1 MMARRIS
8 RRIVFDRLEWIE
20 QMLVKINALP
30 LENREDFFSDERN
43 IWTVESC
50 LRRALEALL
59 DVGRHILA
67 KQFAS
72 GITEYKQ
79 IATELQRQGV
89 LNPEEGGILR
99 TLAGYRNRMV
109 HFYHE
114 IGPDE
119 LYQIAKTNL
128 DDIRKIA
135 SAIMGW
141 IEEHPEFVQ
150 DDL

>member
-1 MMARRIS
+1 MMPRRIS
-8 RRIVFDRLEWIE
+8 RRIVLDRLDLVG
-20 QMLVKINALP
+20 QMLSKINALP
-30 LENREDFFSDERN
+30 LENREDFFADERN
-43 IWTVESC
+43 LWTVESC

-59 DVGRHILA
+59 DTGRHILA
-67 KQFAS
+67 KGFAC

-79 IATELQRQGV
+79 IAMELQRLEILSQ
-89 LNPEEGGILR
+89 EESSILR

-119 LYQIAKTNL
+119 LYQVARTNL
-128 DDIRKIA
+128 DDFRKIA
-135 SAIMGW
+135 SSISRW
-141 IEEHPEFVQ
+141 VQEHPEAVQ

>member
-1 MMARRIS
+1 MMPRRIS
-8 RRIVFDRLEWIE
+8 RRIVLDRLDLVG
-20 QMLVKINALP
+20 QMLSKINALP
-30 LENREDFFSDERN
+30 LENREDFFADERN
-43 IWTVESC
+43 LWTVESC

-59 DVGRHILA
+59 DTGRHILA
-67 KQFAS
+67 KGFAC

-79 IATELQRQGV
+79 IAMELQRLEILSQ
-89 LNPEEGGILR
+89 EEGSILR

-119 LYQIAKTNL
+119 LYQVARTNL
-128 DDIRKIA
+128 DDVRKIA
-135 SAIMGW
+135 SSISRW
-141 IEEHPEFVQ
+141 VQEHPEAMQ

>member
-1 MMARRIS
+1 MMPRRIS
-8 RRIVFDRLEWIE
+8 RRIVLDRLDLVE
-20 QMLVKINALP
+20 QMLSKINALP
-30 LENREDFFSDERN
+30 LGNRDDFFADERN
-43 IWTVESC
+43 LWTVESC

-59 DVGRHILA
+59 DTGRHILA

-79 IATELQRQGV
+79 IATELQRLKI

-119 LYQIAKTNL
+119 LYQVAKTNL
-128 DDIRKIA
+128 DDVHKIA
-135 SAIMGW
+135 SAISRW
-141 IEEHPEFVQ
+141 VEEHPEFIQ

>member
-1 MMARRIS
+1 MMPRRIS
-8 RRIVFDRLEWIE
+8 RRIVLNRLDLVG
-20 QMLVKINALP
+20 QMLSKINALP
-30 LENREDFFSDERN
+30 LENRGDFFADERN
-43 IWTVESC
+43 LWTVESC

-59 DVGRHILA
+59 DTGRHILA
-67 KQFAS
+67 KGFAC

-79 IATELQRQGV
+79 IAMELQRLEILSQ
-89 LNPEEGGILR
+89 EESSILR

-119 LYQIAKTNL
+119 LYQVARTNL
-128 DDIRKIA
+128 DDVRKIA
-135 SAIMGW
+135 SSISRW
-141 IEEHPEFVQ
+141 VQEHPEAVQ